1 MIEKL
6 AERLTVRQIERGIIG
21 ESQKAVY
28 KYGYIVLVEMSIN
41 VVLTLIV
48 GILSGKM
55 FLVISFSLIFI
66 PLRSYCGGWHASK
79 DWMCMLFS
87 MGTLL
92 VVVFM
97 DQILFLSGYAVFL
110 IELISFVVIFFLA
123 SMDSDSKPLDERE
136 IKTFRNISRIILV
149 LEFFILLGAM
159 YFNCRLLILSII
171 CAHGLQN
178 ISLCVHMKNGCEVIA
193 RRLVNKVFE
202 RLGELMEKLPK

>member
-110 IELISFVVIFFLA
+110 IELISFVVIFLLA
-123 SMDSDSKPLDERE
+123 PMDSDTKPLDERE
-136 IKTFRNISRIILV
+136 IKTFRNISRI
-149 LEFFILLGAM
+149 ILLGAM